1 MLPLRVN
8 LFYKELIRKMST
20 KIQQRPLILCGPSG
34 SGKSTLLGKL
44 MKEYPNRFGFSVSHT
59 TRNPRPGE
67 FNGKHYHFTTRES
80 MLDAIKNGE
89 FIENAEFSG
98 NIYGTSKKAVEN
110 VLSDGKVCVLDIDVQ
125 GVKQVRNTDLN
136 PWYVFLKP
144 PSLEELEK
152 RLRARKTETDASLKL
167 RLDVASKEIEYG
179 VQPGNFDLVVINDD
193 LEHAYAQLKEFM
205 DKNGILDTDSTLQE
219 EKQIEDPIIG

>member
-1 MLPLRVN
+1 
-8 LFYKELIRKMST
+8 MSN

-44 MKEYPNRFGFSVSHT
+44 MKEFPNRFGFCVSHT
-59 TRNPRPGE
+59 TRKPRPGE
-67 FNGKHYHFTTRES
+67 SNGEHYHFTSREE
-80 MLDAIKNGE
+80 MLNAIKNGE
-89 FIENAEFSG
+89 FIESAEFSG
-98 NIYGTSKKAVEN
+98 NIYGTSKKAVEC
-110 VLSDGKVCVLDIDVQ
+110 VLSDGKICILDIDVQ
-125 GVKQVRNTDLN
+125 GVKQVRKTDLN

-144 PSLEELEK
+144 PSLEELEN

-193 LEHAYAQLKEFM
+193 LEHAYAQLREFV
-205 DKNGILDTDSTLQE
+205 DKNRILETDPALHE
-219 EKQIEDPIIG
+219 EKEIGNSIIG